1 MQPNRE
7 KYLSIL
13 RNKIRIAHKGA
24 AQKSVCS
31 KVQYKVQKQN
41 LKDRRAEYGLKR

>member
-13 RNKIRIAHKGA
+13 RNKTHIAHKGA
-24 AQKSVCS
+24 AQKSICS
-31 KVQYKVQKQN
+31 KIQYKV
-41 LKDRRAEYGLKR
+41 